1 MGSGLFERKVV
12 WGDMMKAFHKW
23 TLFVV
28 SVLAFPLLLLG
39 CGSSETTTS
48 GEQTSDQ
55 GASEQ
60 PITIKLA
67 HESPNTHI
75 KGIWAEEFKKNI
87 ESASGGNI
95 KVELYHHGQLYA
107 KEQAALQA
115 VTQGVIQMSI
125 SSTGY
130 MSSLVPEYQIF
141 DLPMMFPDLN
151 ALYAFEDS
159 ALGEELLQLL
169 DAKGLKGLGYI
180 TNVPIDLFTG
190 EPIETMEDL
199 KNMKIRAHTAL
210 LEESM
215 RVLGAS
221 PITMAAEEM
230 YTAMQQGVID
240 GILTTTAYAAPN
252 KLQEVAPYMTKIS
265 ISSVV
270 YPIVINKDFW
280 ESLTEQQQ
288 QIIAEAARMAVQHN
302 RDNLE
307 ANSNEYERTLQENG
321 LQIIQLDDAER
332 ARWLEK
338 LKPIYD
344 KTAENLQGDL
354 YHRSIEFVEGL

>member
-1 MGSGLFERKVV
+1 
-12 WGDMMKAFHKW
+12 MKAFHKW
-23 TLFVV
+23 TPFLVM
-28 SVLAFPLLLLG
+28 VLVIPLLLLG
-39 CGSSETTTS
+39 CGSTETSTSEQ
-48 GEQTSDQ
+48 QTADQ
-55 GASEQ
+55 GTTEQ

-67 HESPNTHI
+67 HESPETHI
-75 KGIWAEEFKKNI
+75 KGIWAEEFKKNV

-130 MSSLVPEYQIF
+130 MSSLVPEFEVF

-169 DAKGLKGLGYI
+169 DDKGLKGLGYI
-180 TNVPIDLFTG
+180 TNVPIDLFTA
-190 EPIETMEDL
+190 EPVESMEDL

-210 LEESM
+210 LEDSM
-215 RVLGAS
+215 RALGAS

-270 YPIVINKDFW
+270 YPIVINKNFW
-280 ESLTEQQQ
+280 ESLSEQQQ
-288 QIIAEAARMAVQHN
+288 KIIAEAARMAVKHN

-307 ANSNEYERTLQENG
+307 ENSNEYEKTLQENG
-321 LQIIQLDDAER
+321 LQIIQLDDSER

-338 LKPIYD
+338 LQPIYD
-344 KTAENLQGDL
+344 KTAEKLQGDL
-354 YHRSIEFVEGL
+354 YQRVIQFVEGL